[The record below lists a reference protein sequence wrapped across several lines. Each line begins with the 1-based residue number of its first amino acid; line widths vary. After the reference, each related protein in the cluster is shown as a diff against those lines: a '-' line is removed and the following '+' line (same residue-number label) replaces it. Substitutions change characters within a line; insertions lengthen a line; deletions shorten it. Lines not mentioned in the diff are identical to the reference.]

1 MELQSLENFCLR
13 ENGSHVDT
21 ADTVPV
27 GDGDSDVS
35 LFTPSRSPGVLD
47 DPILFAG
54 ALFDAVPYEKHSMIQ
69 VGLANI
75 DIVDDATLVLEP
87 GVVTSSHTD

>member
-1 MELQSLENFCLR
+1 MELSLLENFCLR

-21 ADTVPV
+21 ADTVPA
-27 GDGDSDVS
+27 GDGNSDVS
-35 LFTPSRSPGVLD
+35 LLAPIGSPSVLD
-47 DPILFAG
+47 NPILFAG
-54 ALFDAVPYEKHSMIQ
+54 GLFDAIADEKHSMIQ

-75 DIVDDATLVLEP
+75 DIVNDATLVLEP